1 MFLSEHL
8 GPDLTATTSPSQNQP
23 QLVSASCLHVNKHG
37 VWSAECDTCDHTVN
51 SICVCLSPLCN
62 WLNLK
67 YLQRF
72 QLPKPNEIHNWAR
85 GTHTQLRE
93 RERLISTQPSYIKT
107 LQHLTQRQNVE
118 SVWCNSSFT
127 SDSVRRLH
135 FNHQSDNNG
144 NNALCIMGI
153 TYEEI
158 LRKTKQTLP
167 QRYFGICCIPTST
180 DERYKHHKME
190 RKVLLRV
197 IKTTRNIVGTTSVSD
212 VSEVMCL
219 PEPKGS

>member
-1 MFLSEHL
+1 MWQLKSQIESSVSFSEKCCSPRTSQFSQVL
-8 GPDLTATTSPSQNQP
+8 KIKTESCVSFWTFGSRLRDLTATTSPSQNQP

-93 RERLISTQPSYIKT
+93 RAFNLHTAELHK
-107 LQHLTQRQNVE
+107 
-118 SVWCNSSFT
+118 NSSTFDT
-127 SDSVRRLH
+127 KAECGVSV
-135 FNHQSDNNG
+135 
-144 NNALCIMGI
+144 M
-153 TYEEI
+153 
-158 LRKTKQTLP
+158 
-167 QRYFGICCIPTST
+167 
-180 DERYKHHKME
+180 
-190 RKVLLRV
+190 
-197 IKTTRNIVGTTSVSD
+197 
-212 VSEVMCL
+212 
-219 PEPKGS
+219 